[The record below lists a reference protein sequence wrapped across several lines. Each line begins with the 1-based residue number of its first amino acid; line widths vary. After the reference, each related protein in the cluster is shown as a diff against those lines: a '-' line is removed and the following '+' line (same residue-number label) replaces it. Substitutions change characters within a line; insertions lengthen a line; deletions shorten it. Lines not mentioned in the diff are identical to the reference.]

1 MVIFASRV
9 ITILLSV
16 QMCISV
22 SLVLFFWTQQ
32 LLKLKKKPSD
42 KRCKDTRRKIYGENI
57 FTLLFLYVL
66 VFFEFLLKNVEL
78 SFQYRSVLKSADNY

>member
-1 MVIFASRV
+1 M
-9 ITILLSV
+9 
-16 QMCISV
+16 Q
-22 SLVLFFWTQQ
+22 
-32 LLKLKKKPSD
+32 
-42 KRCKDTRRKIYGENI
+42 DTRRKIYGENI